1 MGDEERDD
9 IVEEEE
15 GGSAGGGAEAGGGGG
30 LSKIIKILLYVA
42 GGILLVIMVT
52 GISYVVAKK
61 VQESEYERSQ
71 DIVAAPPP
79 PPLATYELPSFSKP
93 TADTEPHF
101 IKMTISLG
109 YEMNLEMNAE
119 LISRKDEI
127 QHIVNILL
135 QGKRYEELNSVT
147 GAVALAEEIKAHIN
161 VRMAKGKV
169 KEVYFKEFLVN

>member
-15 GGSAGGGAEAGGGGG
+15 GGAAGAAEAPGGGG

-42 GGILLVIMVT
+42 GGILLIVVVT

-79 PPLATYELPSFSKP
+79 PPLTTYELPAFSKT
-93 TADTEPHF
+93 TADAEPHF
-101 IKMTISLG
+101 VKMTISLG
-109 YEMNLEMNAE
+109 YETNLEMGAE
-119 LISRKDEI
+119 LVSRKDEI

-161 VRMAKGKV
+161 VRMAKGKI